1 MAAKVP
7 RKRNCRPSRKVEE
20 LIDLIEASDEE
31 GATRLVCEIGSISE
45 ATARRILADR
55 QGEPLVVMLKALG
68 LPRGRLQGVLERLQ
82 VCNPPRI
89 ASDRVPG
96 ELQAIFDTLSLT
108 KTRVLLDLLGLG
120 SADRGA
126 LGRQRLLPR

>member
-1 MAAKVP
+1 MTEAKIP
-7 RKRNCRPSRKVEE
+7 PKQKVEE
-20 LIDLIEASDEE
+20 LIDLIEAGDEDA
-31 GATRLVCEIGSISE
+31 ATRLVCEIGSIGE

-82 VCNPPRI
+82 VCSPPRI
-89 ASDRVPG
+89 AGNRVIS

-108 KTRVLLDLLGLG
+108 KTRVLLTYWDWAAQ
-120 SADRGA
+120 S
-126 LGRQRLLPR
+126 PEP